1 MTTSDWRPSA
11 ALEVLRMRAQM
22 LRETRAY
29 FAAQGVMEVETPILG
44 RATVTDVHLES
55 LATRVTGSGD
65 YYLQTSPEYS
75 MTRLLAAGAG
85 DIYQV
90 AQVFRDGERGTLHNP
105 EFTLIEWYRIG
116 FDTERM
122 MDDVAALI
130 ARLVSPHRALR
141 ATERL
146 SYRDAVRSL
155 AGIDPLVA
163 SAADLRACLQANGV
177 AVPVPASEERDD
189 CLDLLMSTV
198 VGPRLGSGGP
208 TFIHD
213 YPVSQAAL
221 ARVKPS
227 DPAVAERFEL
237 YLDGIELA
245 NGFHELC
252 DAGEQRARFERDLAQ
267 RRMRGRGEP
276 PVDERLLAALE
287 AGLPDCSGVAV
298 GFDRVVI
305 AASGARSIDGVIA
318 FPADRA

>member
-1 MTTSDWRPSA
+1 
-11 ALEVLRMRAQM
+11 MRAQM

-65 YYLQTSPEYS
+65 YYLQTSPEYA
-75 MTRLLAAGAG
+75 MKRLLAAGAG

-90 AQVFRDGERGTLHNP
+90 ARVFRDGERGTLHNP

-189 CLDLLMSTV
+189 CLDLLMPRFRPTDLH
-198 VGPRLGSGGP
+198 PRLPRQPG
-208 TFIHD
+208 
-213 YPVSQAAL
+213 
-221 ARVKPS
+221 
-227 DPAVAERFEL
+227 
-237 YLDGIELA
+237 
-245 NGFHELC
+245 
-252 DAGEQRARFERDLAQ
+252 RARPGQALRPGGGRALRALP
-267 RRMRGRGEP
+267 RR
-276 PVDERLLAALE
+276 
-287 AGLPDCSGVAV
+287 
-298 GFDRVVI
+298 
-305 AASGARSIDGVIA
+305 
-318 FPADRA
+318 DRARQRFSRAL

>member
-1 MTTSDWRPSA
+1 MSSGDWRPSA
-11 ALEVLRMRAQM
+11 ALEILRMRAQM

-29 FAAQGVMEVETPILG
+29 FAAQGVIEVETPILG
-44 RATVTDVHLES
+44 HATVTDVHLES
-55 LATRVTGSGD
+55 LATRVAGSGV
-65 YYLQTSPEYS
+65 YYLQTSPEYA
-75 MTRLLAAGAG
+75 MKRLLAAGSG

-90 AQVFRDGERGTLHNP
+90 ARVFRDGERGTLHNP
-105 EFTLIEWYRIG
+105 EFTLIEWYRVG
-116 FDTERM
+116 LDAGRM

-130 ARLVSPHRALR
+130 TRLVSPHRALR

-155 AGIDPLVA
+155 AGIDPLAA
-163 SAADLRACLQANGV
+163 SSADLRAGLQAQGV

-189 CLDLLMSTV
+189 YLDLLMSTV
-198 VGPRLGSGGP
+198 VGPRLGSGRL

-237 YLDGIELA
+237 FLDGIELA

-267 RRMRGRGEP
+267 RRTRGRGEP

-287 AGLPDCSGVAV
+287 AGLPACSGVAV
-298 GFDRVVI
+298 GFDRVVM
-305 AASGARSIDGVIA
+305 AATGARSIDGVIA